1 MAKMNESGKRD
12 FVSQMITIMQQNT
25 TLLTDNGFDPAA
37 KIAQL
42 QEELVAADDAE
53 GHQIEVKAASKAAT
67 KVAQETLKTA
77 YNDGSA
83 TVEIIAGFLGK
94 NDPLVQ
100 ELRKLRKSNGK
111 SGSKPDTAGN

>member
-12 FVSQMITIMQQNT
+12 FVSQMITILEQNT
-25 TLLTDNGFDPAA
+25 TLLSDSGFDPTA
-37 KIAQL
+37 KITQL
-42 QEELVAADDAE
+42 QTELSAADTAE
-53 GHQIEVKAASKAAT
+53 GRQIEAKATAKAAT
-67 KVAQETLKTA
+67 REAMETLKTA

-94 NDPLVQ
+94 DHPLVQ

-111 SGSKPDTAGN
+111 SVKTTAEA